1 MVGTA
6 VNVTLVPAQM
16 VPEGLALIETPA
28 ATFALTV
35 IVSVFEVAGLPV
47 TQPKLLVITHV
58 IVFPFARP
66 ASE

>member
-28 ATFALTV
+28 ATLALTV
-35 IVSVFEVAGLPV
+35 IVMVLDVAGLPV
-47 TQPKLLVITHV
+47 TQVALLVITQV
-58 IVFPFARP
+58 IVFPLARP